1 MNTKLTFSDLAAAA
15 KLLRTDIPEIR
26 AVAQKEGGGA
36 GFQNGR
42 VIIRFEGHIFRR
54 LTGKKFDRSH
64 PTLSHPY
71 MLKCP
76 YNGGQNNEYQ
86 RLAIAMQLDPEAAM
100 QSCSWGMF
108 QIMGFHYRICGFKTI
123 HAFVDAMKE
132 GVGTQLLIF
141 CKFLIAQG
149 LDDDLREHRW
159 AAYALRFNG
168 VNYKGD
174 PDDPNDDYDVQLER
188 LYIGFAGLKMTPLA
202 S

>member
-1 MNTKLTFSDLAAAA
+1 MNTKLLFSDLAAAA
-15 KLLRTDIPEIR
+15 SLLRTNIPEIR
-26 AVAQKEGGGA
+26 AVAHVEGRGA
-36 GFQNGR
+36 GFQAGR
-42 VIIRFEGHIFRR
+42 VIIRFEGHVFRR

-71 MLKCP
+71 MLDCP
-76 YNGGQNNEYQ
+76 YNGGQNNEYK

-108 QIMGFHYRICGFKTI
+108 QIMGYHYKVCGFKTI

-132 GVGTQLLIF
+132 GVGTQLQIF

-149 LDDDLREHRW
+149 LDDELRDHRW
-159 AAYALRFNG
+159 AAFALRYNG
-168 VNYKGD
+168 TNYKGNPND
-174 PDDPNDDYDVQLER
+174 PDDDYDVQLER
-188 LYIGFAGLKMTPLA
+188 AYIRFAGLKMTQLA